1 MTGTTIQPMTKRRRE
16 GRAFKQLAA
25 VLSLSACAAIV
36 GCTSTSKNPPRKV
49 AAVQTKT
56 KEYFSEK
63 AYGVKASP
71 RVTTRSSRLPRGGGR
86 EMVGKPYK
94 VKGRWYYPKEEP
106 GYSKTGQA
114 SWYGAAFHGRLTAN
128 GEVYD
133 MTHLTA
139 AHPTM
144 PLPSYARVT
153 NLTNGSSVIVRVN
166 DRGPFAHGRV
176 IDLSKRAA
184 EMLDYTKTG
193 VAKVRVDYV
202 GRAPLDGNDDS
213 YLMASYQPGD
223 GGGPSGPFVPQPS
236 SDVMIAMN
244 GATPLDTRSPAAMAL
259 AMTAA
264 GAPTLAAPAEPTAFA
279 DEPATLVEPILPVS
293 GPILRLRPFGE
304 EGIEVR
310 RPSASVLSYADIRIE
325 RANRADDAFAVLVRD
340 IDPQR
345 LRAAARPADSDD
357 ETLQVFVGTFGSEP
371 ELKAAMAALGTDHRH
386 VIEYGNAGEASLML
400 VARSAADA
408 DVLAKRAWSK
418 GYTDAFR
425 LSTR

>member
-1 MTGTTIQPMTKRRRE
+1 MTGTSIQPMNKKRRE
-16 GRAFKQLAA
+16 GRAFKQVAA
-25 VLSLSACAAIV
+25 VLSLSACAAVV
-36 GCTSTSKNPPRKV
+36 GCTTTSKSPPRKV

-71 RVTTRSSRLPRGGGR
+71 RVTTRSSRLKRGGGR

-153 NLTNGSSVIVRVN
+153 NLANGSSVIVRVN

-193 VAKVRVDYV
+193 VANVRVDYV

-213 YLMASYQPGD
+213 YLVASYQPGD
-223 GGGPSGPFVPQPS
+223 GAGPFVPQPAS
-236 SDVMIAMN
+236 GVMIAMN
-244 GATPLDTRSPAAMAL
+244 GTTPLEAQSPAAMAL

-264 GAPTLAAPAEPTAFA
+264 GAPVPGALVPSAAPEL
-279 DEPATLVEPILPVS
+279 PAN
-293 GPILRLRPFGE
+293 GPILGPRPVGVQP
-304 EGIEVR
+304 G
-310 RPSASVLSYADIRIE
+310 ASVLSYADIRIE
-325 RANRADDAFAVLVRD
+325 RANRADDAFASLVRD
-340 IDPQR
+340 IDPEK
-345 LRAAARPADSDD
+345 LRAAARPADAESP
-357 ETLQVFVGTFGSEP
+357 LQFFVGTFGDD
-371 ELKAAMAALGTDHRH
+371 AALQTAITALGDDHEH
-386 VIEYGNAGEASLML
+386 VIEYAEGGEATLL
-400 VARSAADA
+400 IAARSAADA
-408 DVLAKRAWSK
+408 DVLAERAWAA